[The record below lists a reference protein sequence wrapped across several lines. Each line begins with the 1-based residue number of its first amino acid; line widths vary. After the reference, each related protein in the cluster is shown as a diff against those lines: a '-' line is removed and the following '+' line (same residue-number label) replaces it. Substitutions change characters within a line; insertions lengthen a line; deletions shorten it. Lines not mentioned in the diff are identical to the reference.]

1 MSFQIV
7 IDAAVQSSP
16 NLVLDGFASRLDR
29 SAANTFALPVGTYS
43 IYLAASRPA
52 AAFSFDVSNV
62 GLIDYA
68 IGFDVGEGGFLSGRG
83 SNTLGLV
90 GFDITVNT
98 AQLAAVSWIIGDV
111 TPWTPGRSVL
121 ALRLL
126 PGDYPFVQGNGAIPD
141 AEFEVRP
148 NGTIDFAATSDGFLF
163 GRGTSTFKV
172 LGLPVTVDATRLS
185 SLAFAIFITT
195 GWLANSTSHVLN
207 LLPGHYDFQQ
217 GNGVV
222 PEAAFDVRLDGTV
235 DYAASSDPC
244 LAGRG
249 TSTFRLLGLPVTIDA
264 TQLAAQAF
272 AVFVTTGWLPHTPS
286 HALNL
291 LPGHYDFQQ
300 GNGVV
305 AKAAFDV
312 HSDGTVDYAAS
323 SDAFLSGRGTSTFKL
338 LGRPVTIDATR
349 LAAQTISVYLISG
362 SLATDEPHPLNLLPG
377 HYELQEGSRLV
388 PETAFDVRPD
398 GTIDYAT
405 SSDAFLAGRGTST
418 FKLLGLPITLD
429 ARPLST
435 PFFGL
440 FAVTAWLPTHEL
452 QALNLLPG
460 GYQFAQPT
468 GTSPEADFTVR
479 ADGNTTYEPW
489 QDAAFTP
496 PGALEGRT
504 TSSLRVVGFEILIDA
519 SDYTGDT
526 VVLMPLGLN
535 IDTAL
540 PNPVP
545 VSLVSESGLSLELRT
560 ANTSIVLF
568 DVTGNGTVV
577 LDEPYPFVD
586 LRWQGHRQVI
596 RLTRNETRQKAK
608 CCAPAAAMTELV
620 LLRS

>member
-1 MSFQIV
+1 MP
-7 IDAAVQSSP
+7 DAAFDVRS
-16 NLVLDGFASRLDR
+16 DGTVD
-29 SAANTFALPVGTYS
+29 Y
-43 IYLAASRPA
+43 AASSD
-52 AAFSFDVSNV
+52 AF
-62 GLIDYA
+62 
-68 IGFDVGEGGFLSGRG
+68 
-83 SNTLGLV
+83 
-90 GFDITVNT
+90 
-98 AQLAAVSWIIGDV
+98 LA
-111 TPWTPGRSVL
+111 
-121 ALRLL
+121 
-126 PGDYPFVQGNGAIPD
+126 
-141 AEFEVRP
+141 
-148 NGTIDFAATSDGFLF
+148 
-163 GRGTSTFKV
+163 GRGTSTFRL
-172 LGLPVTVDATRLS
+172 LGLPFTIDATQLAAQ
-185 SLAFAIFITT
+185 AFAVFITT
-195 GWLANSTSHVLN
+195 GWLTHTASHTLN

-222 PEAAFDVRLDGTV
+222 PDAAFDVRLDGTV
-235 DYAASSDPC
+235 DYAASSDAF

-249 TSTFRLLGLPVTIDA
+249 TSTFRLLGLPFTIDA
-264 TQLAAQAF
+264 TRLAAQAF
-272 AVFVTTGWLPHTPS
+272 AVFITTEWIANTAS
-286 HALNL
+286 HILKL

-305 AKAAFDV
+305 PQSAFDV
-312 HSDGTVDYAAS
+312 RLDGTVDYAA
-323 SDAFLSGRGTSTFKL
+323 
-338 LGRPVTIDATR
+338 
-349 LAAQTISVYLISG
+349 
-362 SLATDEPHPLNLLPG
+362 
-377 HYELQEGSRLV
+377 
-388 PETAFDVRPD
+388 
-398 GTIDYAT
+398 

-418 FKLLGLPITLD
+418 FKPLGLPIKLD

-540 PNPVP
+540 PNPVL

-560 ANTSIVLF
+560 ANPSIVLF

-608 CCAPAAAMTELV
+608 CCAPAAAA
-620 LLRS
+620 

>member
-1 MSFQIV
+1 MADEEGARNTQ
-7 IDAAVQSSP
+7 AAVFPIAIDTTGLSIQSWYLPGVTSWLAG
-16 NLVLDGFASRLDR
+16 NL
-29 SAANTFALPVGTYS
+29 
-43 IYLAASRPA
+43 PA
-52 AAFSFDVSNV
+52 T
-62 GLIDYA
+62 
-68 IGFDVGEGGFLSGRG
+68 LS
-83 SNTLGLV
+83 
-90 GFDITVNT
+90 
-98 AQLAAVSWIIGDV
+98 
-111 TPWTPGRSVL
+111 
-121 ALRLL
+121 LL
-126 PGDYPFVQGNGAIPD
+126 PGSYQFAQANGRVLEADFQVLANGSVDYAAASD
-141 AEFEVRP
+141 A
-148 NGTIDFAATSDGFLF
+148 FLA
-163 GRGTSTFKV
+163 GRGTSTFKI

-185 SLAFAIFITT
+185 AQAFAIFITT

-207 LLPGHYDFQQ
+207 LLPGHYNFQQ

-235 DYAASSDPC
+235 DYATSSDAF

-272 AVFVTTGWLPHTPS
+272 AVFITTGWLPHTTS
-286 HALNL
+286 HVLNL
-291 LPGHYDFQQ
+291 LPAHYDFQQ

-305 AKAAFDV
+305 PEAAFDV

-323 SDAFLSGRGTSTFKL
+323 SDTFLAGRGTSTFKL
-338 LGRPVTIDATR
+338 LGRPFTIDATR
-349 LAAQTISVYLISG
+349 LAAQAFSVYLISW
-362 SLATDEPHPLNLLPG
+362 SLATNEPHPLNLLPG

-398 GTIDYAT
+398 GTIDYAA

-418 FKLLGLPITLD
+418 FKPLGLPITLD

-435 PFFGL
+435 QFFGL
-440 FAVTAWLPTHEL
+440 LAVTAWLPTDGQQL
-452 QALNLLPG
+452 LNLLPG
-460 GYQFAQPT
+460 NYQFAQPT

-479 ADGNTTYEPW
+479 ADGNTTYQPW

-496 PGALEGRT
+496 PGVLEGRT

-519 SDYTGDT
+519 SDYAGDT
-526 VVLMPLGLN
+526 VVLMPLRLS
-535 IDTAL
+535 IDTAS

-560 ANTSIVLF
+560 ANPSIVLF

-586 LRWQGHRQVI
+586 LRWLGHRQVI
-596 RLTRNETRQKAK
+596 RLTKNETRQKAK
-608 CCAPAAAMTELV
+608 CCAPAAAA
-620 LLRS
+620 